1 VYRAES
7 SLDLFG
13 KNIDVYRA
21 SDLMYFF
28 LCEGIVVGETLLQ
41 CEALLVVVAVR
52 LMLHMT
58 ACFGK
63 VLFHL
68 FIFFFLRSFV
78 YAHSRSGDYL
88 LVLRC
93 CIDRSANVILL
104 LLLYFL
110 CKKKGKEERRR
121 EKPQFSL

>member
-68 FIFFFLRSFV
+68 FIFFLFALSYMR
-78 YAHSRSGDYL
+78 
-88 LVLRC
+88 
-93 CIDRSANVILL
+93 ILEVVTTSW
-104 LLLYFL
+104 YYDVA
-110 CKKKGKEERRR
+110 
-121 EKPQFSL
+121 